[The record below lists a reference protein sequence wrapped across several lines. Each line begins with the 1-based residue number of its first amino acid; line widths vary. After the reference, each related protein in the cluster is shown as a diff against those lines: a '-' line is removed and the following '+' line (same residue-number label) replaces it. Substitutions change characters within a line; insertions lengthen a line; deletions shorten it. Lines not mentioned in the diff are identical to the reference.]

1 MTGAPISCSP
11 PTPPTNSWHTIAVVK
26 IEDGKRVRI
35 KVKLKVVDGDV
46 IEESAAEYFQGAG
59 TIIPGLEKAL
69 EGLEAGAEK
78 SGVIPHTEAFDAVES
93 LPPKQIPRAEFPE
106 DTKLEVGST
115 FEAGAADGG
124 TITFKIEKVDDK
136 VVDVRFVHKLTG
148 KDIEYE
154 VTVLSV
160 SDPTPPPMPGD
171 AIAAEEDS

>member
-1 MTGAPISCSP
+1 M
-11 PTPPTNSWHTIAVVK
+11 K

-35 KVKLKVVDGDV
+35 KIKLKVVDGEV

-78 SGVIPHTEAFDAVES
+78 SGTIPHTEAFDAVEN
-93 LPPKQIPRAEFPE
+93 LPTKQIPRAEFPK
-106 DTKLEVGST
+106 DAKLEVGET
-115 FEAGAADGG
+115 FEAGGPDGG
-124 TITFKIEKVDDK
+124 TITFKVLKVTDEQ
-136 VVDVRFVHKLTG
+136 VDVHFVHPLSG

-171 AIAAEEDS
+171 AITDGDS